1 MAELAVVSVRKAKM
15 QKYLEEGNKN
25 AEIVM
30 ELLEDPNE
38 FLSTVQIGISL
49 IGVLTGAFGGVT
61 LAEPL
66 ASMISFVPYSE
77 PISVAI
83 VVIITSLPMQKK
95 SCCLCFVLHFL
106 PAGEKQSFAPAA

>member
-1 MAELAVVSVRKAKM
+1 MIGTILEIIIILILIILTGYLSMAELAVVSVRKAKM

-49 IGVLTGAFGGVT
+49 IGVLTGAFGGGT

-66 ASMISFVPYSE
+66 ARMISFV
-77 PISVAI
+77 
-83 VVIITSLPMQKK
+83 
-95 SCCLCFVLHFL
+95 H
-106 PAGEKQSFAPAA
+106 